1 MTREAVE
8 EKGLFERLESA
19 HRVYDEARKRV
30 IRAVIGGDY
39 GFPWAPQGRQA
50 RDIEHFVEL
59 FGYPPPHMPCSVPPG
74 FGSELM
80 GRGDELGLLQPGF
93 LADLLIVS
101 GDPVADIR
109 ILQDQSKIVAV
120 IKGGVFH
127 REPEPGARAHKG
139 RRAA

>member
-1 MTREAVE
+1 MRNVHTLLDAGFTSAYSGAAA
-8 EKGLFERLESA
+8 KMRLD
-19 HRVYDEARKRV
+19 VV
-30 IRAVIGGDY
+30 IRNEIEVGLIPGPGMRAARFGG
-39 GFPWAPQGRQA
+39 
-50 RDIEHFVEL
+50 
-59 FGYPPPHMPCSVPPG
+59 
-74 FGSELM
+74 ELM

-127 REPEPGARAHKG
+127 REPEPGARAYKG